1 MGKEINRIK
10 LMLVERHRTGK
21 WLANALGKDPA
32 TISKWC
38 TNASQPQLETMLEI
52 AKLLDCDIKDLLKSS
67 KED

>member
-1 MGKEINRIK
+1 MSKEINRIK
-10 LMLVERHRTGK
+10 IVLVERHRTGK

-38 TNASQPQLETMLEI
+38 TNTSQPQLETMLEI

>member
-10 LMLVERHRTGK
+10 LMLVERHRTGM

>member
-52 AKLLDCDIKDLLKSS
+52 AKLLDCDIKDLLNSS

>member
-1 MGKEINRIK
+1 MSKEINRIK
-10 LMLVERHRTGK
+10 IVLIEKHRTGK

-52 AKLLDCDIKDLLKSS
+52 SRLLNCDIKDLLKSS

>member
-10 LMLVERHRTGK
+10 LMLVERQRTGK

>member
-1 MGKEINRIK
+1 MSKEMNRIK
-10 LMLVERHRTGK
+10 IVLVERHRTGK

-38 TNASQPQLETMLEI
+38 TNTSQPQLETMLEI

>member
-1 MGKEINRIK
+1 MSKEINRIK
-10 LMLVERHRTGK
+10 IDLVERHRTGK

-38 TNASQPQLETMLEI
+38 TNTSQPQLETMLEI

>member
-1 MGKEINRIK
+1 MSKEINRIK
-10 LMLVERHRTGK
+10 IVLVERHRTGK

-38 TNASQPQLETMLEI
+38 TNTSQPQLETMLEI
-52 AKLLDCDIKDLLKSS
+52 AKLLDCDIKYLLKSS